1 METNTIEN
9 NTEKAQEQLTKIIT
23 DIIAIVEVESM
34 YLIQG
39 TLHHSYT
46 CQINIILKL
55 STKESITCLLPV
67 IQKVFSNQDT
77 FSFRVFSFAYA
88 QEQLLEGNLY
98 FLNNCHPDNLVYQTN
113 HENFIWSYP
122 KRVSRDLI
130 EKIKQNFKRDMSSM
144 KSFISG
150 MHYFRKENKLTQ
162 SAFMIHQ
169 SFEQGYR
176 ILERFVS
183 GRIKVCHSIKNHQ
196 AYVLKSLKD
205 LESMF
210 DVTSTAEMELL
221 DLLEE
226 AYTKARYCPNYKITE
241 KQLDQLHYKLGI
253 FVKEISFHFHRE
265 ITIFKE
271 VLLEETIASYS
282 NRCSENPLEDSLYKR
297 HPKGSS
303 LKTNSKKIKKVKRL
317 LKSISQVETISASND
332 KIKTLSFHVIDH
344 EDITGSISSLLE
356 VCYYSLDGQGSFVSP
371 KHKNKTPISSVAKVL
386 EIVIDLLPHHQ
397 MFCLDKIT
405 EIVADENKKER

>member
-122 KRVSRDLI
+122 KRVSGDLV

-144 KSFISG
+144 KSFTSG

-176 ILERFVS
+176 ILERFVG

-226 AYTKARYCPNYKITE
+226 AYTKARYCPNYRITE
-241 KQLDQLHYKLGI
+241 KQLDQLGY
-253 FVKEISFHFHRE
+253 
-265 ITIFKE
+265 
-271 VLLEETIASYS
+271 
-282 NRCSENPLEDSLYKR
+282 
-297 HPKGSS
+297 
-303 LKTNSKKIKKVKRL
+303 
-317 LKSISQVETISASND
+317 
-332 KIKTLSFHVIDH
+332 
-344 EDITGSISSLLE
+344 
-356 VCYYSLDGQGSFVSP
+356 
-371 KHKNKTPISSVAKVL
+371 
-386 EIVIDLLPHHQ
+386 
-397 MFCLDKIT
+397 
-405 EIVADENKKER
+405 

>member
-1 METNTIEN
+1 MGTISIKKTIEDN
-9 NTEKAQEQLTKIIT
+9 QEQLTKIIA
-23 DIIAIVEVESM
+23 DIIAIVEVKRM
-34 YLIQG
+34 YLTKG
-39 TLHHSYT
+39 TPHHSFAN
-46 CQINIILKL
+46 QINIILKL
-55 STKESITCLLPV
+55 SAKESIASILPV
-67 IQKVFSNQDT
+67 FQKVFSNQDI

-122 KRVSRDLI
+122 KRVSGDLV

-144 KSFISG
+144 KSFTSG

-176 ILERFVS
+176 ILESFLC

-226 AYTKARYCPNYKITE
+226 AYTKARYCPNYRITE

-265 ITIFKE
+265 MTILKE

-282 NRCSENPLEDSLYKR
+282 NRSSENPLEDSFYKR
-297 HPKGSS
+297 HSKGKS
-303 LKTNSKKIKKVKRL
+303 LKANSKKIKKVKRL
-317 LKSISQVETISASND
+317 LKNIYTVETTSASID
-332 KIKTLSFHVIDH
+332 KIKTLSFQVMDH

-356 VCYYSLDGQGSFVSP
+356 VCYYALDGQGSFVSP

-386 EIVIDLLPHHQ
+386 EIVIDLLPHHH